1 MINGNVTPALNFSK
15 TGYLCPIF
23 VQFLYKFNSFSAST
37 SWLSEQNKDIP
48 IKCWRY
54 ANKIPQ
60 TLRSTYQNWH
70 SQQRHLENKQNLQ
83 IAPMTCSLLFRKKKG
98 YHKIWYQPILQRPA
112 RWQRN
117 DVDWPCQKT
126 WVKNGKYFQEI
137 KLISAHIL
145 LQQHCDISCNPS
157 HGEIKTEQWRLHIC
171 KLKLWLPLWDNP
183 PKLTRMDWRMPRSHW
198 DYKLG

>member
-117 DVDWPCQKT
+117 GVDWSCQKNLSQKWKIFPRNQTYLCSTTLWHQLQPFT
-126 WVKNGKYFQEI
+126 WGNQNRAMKTPHMQTEIVIAFVRQSTKTDKNGLTHAAKP
-137 KLISAHIL
+137 L
-145 LQQHCDISCNPS
+145 
-157 HGEIKTEQWRLHIC
+157 RL
-171 KLKLWLPLWDNP
+171 
-183 PKLTRMDWRMPRSHW
+183 
-198 DYKLG
+198 